1 MDELKLFGLKNCD
14 TCRKAMKQLPE
25 IEFVDVRKTG
35 VSAEVLARAL
45 GQFGDSLVNIR
56 STTWRGLTKDE
67 RAKPPLELLKEH
79 PTLMKRPLIEHDGT
93 LLLGWSK
100 DTQDALGV

>member
-1 MDELKLFGLKNCD
+1 MKLYGLKNCD
-14 TCRKAMKQLPE
+14 TCRKALKVLPE
-25 IEFVDVRKTG
+25 IDFVDVRKIG
-35 VSAEVLARAL
+35 LSEELLSQAL

-67 RAKPPLELLKEH
+67 RAKSPLELLKEH
-79 PTLMKRPLIEHDGT
+79 PTLMKRPLIERDGT
-93 LLLGWSK
+93 LFLGWSK